1 MKHHVIIALDW
12 SMAWSLAYRAAF
24 VFPHR
29 AEELR
34 AYGDYIKLEFA
45 TKPTSLHPEIVKFD
59 IATRNIV
66 EGEQSILLTDNLI
79 TWPDGLKQAS
89 NQ

>member
-1 MKHHVIIALDW
+1 MKRPVITALDW
-12 SMAWSLAYRAAF
+12 SMAWNLAYRATAF

-29 AEELR
+29 AEGLR

-45 TKPTSLHPEIVKFD
+45 TKPMSLHPKIIKFD

-66 EGEQSILLTDNLI
+66 EGGQPILLTDN
-79 TWPDGLKQAS
+79 
-89 NQ
+89 